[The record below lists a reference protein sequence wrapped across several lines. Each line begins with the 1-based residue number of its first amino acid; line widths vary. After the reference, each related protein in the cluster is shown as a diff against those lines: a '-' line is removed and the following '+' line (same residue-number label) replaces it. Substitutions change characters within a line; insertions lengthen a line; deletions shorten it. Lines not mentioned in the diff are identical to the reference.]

1 VTAEVQT
8 RHQRRVAQIAVISG
22 YLAVTVAESILA
34 PLFPSVTDEL
44 GIGLDTA
51 GMALAFLSGSIAVG
65 NLIGGWI
72 LSRFGP
78 RAGLVVSLVLTAA
91 GSAWA
96 ALATDGQSF
105 VIAQTL
111 IGGGAGVF
119 FAPGIQL
126 VGRTAAPGRRGFAMG
141 LFGVAFSGGLAIAAL
156 LAALGAT
163 TGWRIA
169 FWVAAVICLLGA
181 GASLVIPLPPR
192 APQSAKRRWRLDASL
207 AKPVTVGAVGTLSQY
222 GTVGF
227 MALFAVSAWDLTPA
241 AAALVVAAGRV
252 LSVPGKLVVGSGS
265 DKWGTRATLTVL
277 TGCLVVTGVLW
288 TFIPAAM
295 IAIPAAIL
303 FSAAVSGLFPIANVL
318 ALEEFEDQ
326 GTMLGVFRSAHIAL
340 GAVGAWLIGVI
351 AAEVGLDLALRVSA
365 MAPLLLLL
373 LTSRRSLASVR

>member
-8 RHQRRVAQIAVISG
+8 AHQRRFALIVVTAG

-96 ALATDGQSF
+96 ALATDGRSF
-105 VIAQTL
+105 VTAQTL

-119 FAPGIQL
+119 FAPGILL

-163 TGWRIA
+163 TGWRVA
-169 FWVAAVICLLGA
+169 FWVAALICLLGM
-181 GASLVIPLPPR
+181 GAALVVSLPPT
-192 APQSAKRRWRLDASL
+192 APESVKRRWRFDPTL
-207 AKPVTVGAVGTLSQY
+207 AKPVAVGAVGTLSQY

-227 MALFAVSAWDLTPA
+227 MALFAVSAWGLSPA
-241 AAALVVAAGRV
+241 GAALVIAAGRV

-265 DKWGTRATLTVL
+265 DKWGTRATLIVL
-277 TGCLVVTGVLW
+277 TACLVVTGVLW
-288 TFIPAAM
+288 TFVPATLV
-295 IAIPAAIL
+295 AIPAAIA

-318 ALEEFEDQ
+318 ALEGFEDQ

-340 GAVGAWLIGVI
+340 GAVGAWLIGVA
-351 AAEVGLDLALRVSA
+351 AAEVGLGPTLRVSA
-365 MAPLLLLL
+365 MVPLLLLL
-373 LTSRRSLASVR
+373 VTGHRSLAPA